1 MSKQRIIAAQITYEV
16 VFKKQNLTEV
26 FNQRLSEN
34 LAPEFKSA
42 VKALCYDTI
51 RHYLQLQDR
60 WQQCVEKM
68 PKDKL
73 VRVIMSQALAEFY
86 YQQKPEHVVVNE
98 AANIAKKLK
107 KRWACGLIN
116 ATLRQALKNKDYQP
130 SDEVTEFEHPQWW
143 IDYLKSDW
151 PDDWQTIMQAN
162 NQKPP
167 LWVRSKKPL
176 ENSLEQAEKH
186 QTIESAYKI
195 DAQNITSNPDFKS
208 GKISVQDASAQL
220 AAYILSPNDNEF
232 ILDMCAAPGGKT
244 GHLLELNKTIK
255 LDALELY
262 ENRAKKIH
270 ENLQRLDLNAQVIIG
285 DGSQPEDWFKG
296 EKYDKIL
303 LDAPCSAAGI
313 VRRQVDVK
321 FQRKPEDFKAICQ
334 TQHNLLSSAANLLT
348 DGGRLL
354 YATCSVFKQE
364 NSQQIKLF
372 LNSHPEFSEIKLK
385 YPFAKNC
392 EFGIQI
398 MTGSQDMDGFYY
410 CYLEKNEI

>member
-16 VFKKQNLTEV
+16 VFKKQNLSEV
-26 FNQRLSEN
+26 FNQRLSDN

-60 WQQCVEKM
+60 WQQCIKKL

-73 VRVIMSQALAEFY
+73 VRVILSQALAEFY
-86 YQQKPEHVVVNE
+86 YQNKPEHVVVNE
-98 AANIAKKLK
+98 AANVAKKLK

-116 ATLRQALKNKDYQP
+116 ATLRQVLKNKEYKP
-130 SDEVTEFEHPQWW
+130 SDEVAHYEHPQWW
-143 IDYLKSDW
+143 INLLKHDW

-167 LWVRSKKPL
+167 LWVRCKKPI
-176 ENSLEQAEKH
+176 ECAQKH
-186 QTIESAYKI
+186 PSIEGAYKI
-195 DAQNITSNPDFKS
+195 EAQIITNNDDFVS
-208 GKISVQDASAQL
+208 GNLSVQDASAQL
-220 AAYILSPNDNEF
+220 AAHILNPKEDER

-270 ENLQRLDLNAQVIIG
+270 ENLQRLDLNATVIVG
-285 DGSQPEDWFKG
+285 DGSQTDEWFKG

-303 LDAPCSAAGI
+303 LDAPCSASGI

-321 FQRKPEDFKAICQ
+321 FQRKPEDFKGICQ
-334 TQHNLLSSAANLLT
+334 TQQELLSSAANLLT

-354 YATCSVFKQE
+354 YATCSVFNQE

-385 YPFAKNC
+385 YDFATNC
-392 EFGIQI
+392 EYGIQVL
-398 MTGSQDMDGFYY
+398 TGSQDMDGFYY
-410 CYLEKNEI
+410 CYLTKHER

>member
-16 VFKKQNLTEV
+16 VFKKQNLSEIFT
-26 FNQRLSEN
+26 QRLNDN
-34 LAPEFKSA
+34 LTAEFKSA

-51 RHYLQLQDR
+51 RHYLRLQDR
-60 WQQCVEKM
+60 WQQCVKKR

-73 VRVIMSQALAEFY
+73 VRVILSQALAEFY
-86 YQQKPEHVVVNE
+86 YQNKPEHVVVNE

-107 KRWACGLIN
+107 KKWACGLIN

-130 SDEVTEFEHPQWW
+130 SDAVARFEHPEWW
-143 IDYLKSDW
+143 IEQLKSDW
-151 PDDWQTIMQAN
+151 PDDWQTILLAN

-167 LWVRSKKPL
+167 LWVRSNKPL
-176 ENSLEQAEKH
+176 NQAHKH
-186 QTIESAYKI
+186 PSIIGAYKI
-195 DAQNITSNPDFKS
+195 EAQNITSNDDFKA
-208 GKISVQDASAQL
+208 GDLSVQDASAQL
-220 AAYILSPNDNEF
+220 AAHILCPEDNEF

-244 GHLLELNKTIK
+244 GHLLELNKTIR

-270 ENLQRLDLNAQVIIG
+270 QNLQRLELNATVIVG
-285 DGSQPEDWFKG
+285 DGSQTDEWFKG
-296 EKYDKIL
+296 KKYDKIL
-303 LDAPCSAAGI
+303 LDAPCSASGI

-321 FQRKPEDFKAICQ
+321 FQRKPEDLHAICQ
-334 TQHNLLSSAANLLT
+334 TQQKLLSSAAAVLA

-398 MTGSQDMDGFYY
+398 ITGSQDMDGFYY
-410 CYLEKNEI
+410 CYLKKDEH

>member
-16 VFKKQNLTEV
+16 VFKKQNLHEV
-26 FNQRLSEN
+26 FNQRLSDN

-51 RHYLQLQDR
+51 RHYLQLQDC
-60 WQQCVEKM
+60 WQQCVKKL

-73 VRVIMSQALAEFY
+73 VRVILSQALAEFY

-98 AANIAKKLK
+98 AANVAKKLK
-107 KRWACGLIN
+107 KNWACGLIN
-116 ATLRQALKNKDYQP
+116 ATLRQALKNKNYRP
-130 SDEVTEFEHPQWW
+130 SDEVAQYEHPQWW
-143 IDYLKSDW
+143 IDQLKSDW
-151 PDDWQTIMQAN
+151 PNDWQTIMQAN

-167 LWVRSKKPL
+167 LWVRSKKPI
-176 ENSLEQAEKH
+176 ECAQKH
-186 QTIESAYKI
+186 PSIEGAYKI
-195 DAQNITSNPDFKS
+195 EAQIITSNDAFLS
-208 GKISVQDASAQL
+208 GSLSVQDASAQL
-220 AAYILSPNDNEF
+220 AAHILNPQDNER

-244 GHLLELNKTIK
+244 GHLLELNNTIS

-270 ENLQRLDLNAQVIIG
+270 ENLQRIKLKANVIVG
-285 DGSQPEDWFKG
+285 DGTKLEEWFKG

-303 LDAPCSAAGI
+303 LDAPCSASGI

-321 FQRKPEDFKAICQ
+321 FQRKLEDLGAICR
-334 TQHNLLSSAANLLT
+334 TQQELLSSAAGILT

-385 YPFAKNC
+385 YNFAINC
-392 EFGIQI
+392 EFGIQVI
-398 MTGSQDMDGFYY
+398 TGSQDMDGFYY
-410 CYLEKNEI
+410 CYLKKNEH